1 MNSIRATMFV
11 LLALP
16 WTATS
21 DSTGSR
27 FMGRKMNTA
36 SIRAELQGILHE
48 VLGNGHGVD
57 NARLNK
63 IRKVLTPMVA
73 ALPKNNNGRLSAAV
87 MRYTVRRYFSQQ
99 HAWTV
104 KGFEP
109 HADIV
114 NVTEAGK
121 DIIQSKVPDYVRAV
135 LEEQF
140 KHEGFAL
147 EDTVAMVAALER
159 LAFDEVVKVAE
170 HAFYLNSQPFNEQF
184 NKVQLMDILSSY
196 LILEMLEGTDDK
208 EQHLADKVN
217 IHDRYPNW
225 NITYQFLVDVAG

>member
-48 VLGNGHGVD
+48 VLGHGHGVD
-57 NARLNK
+57 NARLSK

-73 ALPKNNNGRLSAAV
+73 ALPKNHKGKLTAPV

-99 HAWTV
+99 HAWIV

-109 HADIV
+109 HADIM
-114 NVTEAGK
+114 NTEEK
-121 DIIQSKVPDYVRAV
+121 DGDILQDKVPDYIRSV
-135 LEEQF
+135 L
-140 KHEGFAL
+140 
-147 EDTVAMVAALER
+147 
-159 LAFDEVVKVAE
+159 
-170 HAFYLNSQPFNEQF
+170 
-184 NKVQLMDILSSY
+184 
-196 LILEMLEGTDDK
+196 
-208 EQHLADKVN
+208 
-217 IHDRYPNW
+217 
-225 NITYQFLVDVAG
+225 